1 MIRAEFRYQ
10 GGEIIG
16 FSLKGHAGCGVQ
28 GEDIVCAA
36 VSSAAYMTANTLSD
50 VCKLPLDAT
59 VKDGEMT
66 VTLHSADK
74 DAKTVLDGFILHIS
88 ELQKEYPTRIQLLK
102 TEV

>member
-50 VCKLPLDAT
+50 VCRLPIQAE
-59 VKDGEMT
+59 VNDGEMT
-66 VTLHSADK
+66 VMLCSLNV
-74 DAKTVLDGFILHIS
+74 DAKTVLDGFVLHMT